1 MFGRSHCPKR
11 NDKVVALAE
20 NKMEL
25 NCHIFCFCQKC
36 CTRAVDLNCVE
47 VKETRNQ
54 RQGEKEG

>member
-25 NCHIFCFCQKC
+25 NCHIFLFLSEMLYLGGRPELCGSK
-36 CTRAVDLNCVE
+36 
-47 VKETRNQ
+47 RN
-54 RQGEKEG
+54 